1 MLSGAETVEQATCR
15 LVEKASLAVICFALA
30 CGFETEPADVER
42 EEVVRAAALLWP
54 WLRN

>member
-1 MLSGAETVEQATCR
+1 MRALGRGVTVEQATRR
-15 LVEKASLAVICFALA
+15 LVEKARLAAICVALA

-54 WLRN
+54 